1 MEFLITDN
9 EGHEIGVLDHCD
21 MDIECGGSD
30 DFELE
35 FDVSDVHEQIT
46 FNSRIFTL
54 EDEFGGLI
62 KKIKSDTSK
71 NTVTFSG
78 LTWRGLLKK
87 KIIEPPSG
95 KDYRI
100 VSGDITSIL
109 IDLIDNE
116 FSGLIRASKQMTG
129 RIVRSFQL
137 DRYVD
142 LYDGLEKMLDQVGYK
157 LVIRYVQGERGSS
170 GYVQIKADPIND
182 YSNRLEFSQDYGLNF
197 IAEEDKGV
205 VNHLICLG
213 KGELKDRI
221 VYHLYLQ
228 QDGSIG
234 QSKYYVGSDEIV
246 DVYDSNN
253 SEGQELIDAGKEKFM
268 DLIRAK
274 KITANAD
281 DLSIEAD
288 IGDIVGGRDFVT
300 GFYTAQPIERK
311 IYKRSDEEKI
321 EYRLK
326 GDE

>member
-35 FDVSDVHEQIT
+35 FDVSDAHEQIT

-78 LTWRGLLKK
+78 LTWRGMLKK
-87 KIIEPPSG
+87 KIIEPPTG

-129 RIVRSFQL
+129 CIVRSFQF

-142 LYDGLEKMLDQVGYK
+142 LYNGLEKMLDQVGYK

-182 YSNRLEFSQDYGLNF
+182 YSNQLEFSQDYGLNF

>member
-35 FDVSDVHEQIT
+35 FGVSDVHEQIT
-46 FNSRIFTL
+46 FNSRFFTL
-54 EDEFGGLI
+54 EDEFGGII

-78 LTWRGLLKK
+78 PTWRGMLKK

-129 RIVRSFQL
+129 CIVRSFQF

-300 GFYTAQPIERK
+300 GFYAAQPIERK
-311 IYKRSDEEKI
+311 IYKRSDGEKI

>member
-87 KIIEPPSG
+87 KVIEPPSG

-129 RIVRSFQL
+129 CIVRSFQF

-157 LVIRYVQGERGSS
+157 LVIQYVQGERGSS

-253 SEGQELIDAGKEKFM
+253 AEGQELIDAGKEKFM